1 MYIHDL
7 ENAPAARSGSHSIYH
22 EDSVYFFGGYTRKG
36 GTYFNDI
43 SKFSL
48 V

>member
-1 MYIHDL
+1 LYAHDL